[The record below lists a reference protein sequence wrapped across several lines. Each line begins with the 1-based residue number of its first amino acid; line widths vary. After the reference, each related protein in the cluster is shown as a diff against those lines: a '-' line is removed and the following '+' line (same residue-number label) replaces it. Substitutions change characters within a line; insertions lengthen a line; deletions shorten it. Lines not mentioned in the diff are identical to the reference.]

1 MTGKLFLIGQLVNR
15 SITNKGANNY
25 LNELILDKKRFLK
38 GLVISIIIGIITT
51 IIIIF
56 ITTNQNT
63 WISLSYINKKYLFLA
78 FVMMVFAAAIDA
90 LRIKMTVEAVNE
102 NITFTEALKVYYIS
116 NFAGGITP
124 FFSGTLPTRIYLFN
138 KDIKNK
144 MTLGKA
150 TMVATIMPL
159 IKTLVFTIFTPII
172 FFSFKRTITN
182 YTILSIILINGAIL
196 ISLFFLFL
204 FFLAIKYPE
213 KMIKIILKIQHLPCV
228 LKFSKKETISHFFD
242 RLILEIKEY
251 HKSFY
256 LLKEN
261 WIKLLLS
268 TFYTVIFWGTL
279 FLAAPLLL
287 RGFNLDFNISHV
299 LVMQVVFYFILPFM
313 PTPGGSGTAEA
324 GFASLFSFFVPLHL
338 LGIFVGTWRFIVFYF
353 NLCIGAIV
361 LLVEIKRLKKKKQ
374 EAKIK

>member
-1 MTGKLFLIGQLVNR
+1 MK
-15 SITNKGANNY
+15 
-25 LNELILDKKRFLK
+25 ELILDKKRFLK
-38 GLVISIIIGIITT
+38 GLFISIIIGIVTT

-78 FVMMVFAAAIDA
+78 FVLMIFAAVIDA

-102 NITFTEALKVYYIS
+102 NITFIEALKVYYIS

-124 FFSGTLPTRIYLFN
+124 FFSGTLPTQIYLFN

-150 TMVATIMPL
+150 TMVSTIMPL
-159 IKTLVFTIFTPII
+159 IKTLVFTIFTPVI
-172 FFSFKRTITN
+172 FFVFKRTITN
-182 YTILSIILINGAIL
+182 YTILSTILINGAIL

-213 KMIKIILKIQHLPCV
+213 KMTNIILKIQHFPYI
-228 LKFSKKETISHFFD
+228 LKFSKKDTIL
-242 RLILEIKEY
+242 RLFNKIILEIKEY

-261 WIKLLLS
+261 W
-268 TFYTVIFWGTL
+268 
-279 FLAAPLLL
+279 
-287 RGFNLDFNISHV
+287 
-299 LVMQVVFYFILPFM
+299 
-313 PTPGGSGTAEA
+313 
-324 GFASLFSFFVPLHL
+324 
-338 LGIFVGTWRFIVFYF
+338 
-353 NLCIGAIV
+353 
-361 LLVEIKRLKKKKQ
+361 
-374 EAKIK
+374 

>member
-1 MTGKLFLIGQLVNR
+1 MK
-15 SITNKGANNY
+15 
-25 LNELILDKKRFLK
+25 ELILDKKRFLK
-38 GLVISIIIGIITT
+38 GLIISIIIGIVTT

-78 FVMMVFAAAIDA
+78 FVLMVFAAVIDA

-102 NITFTEALKVYYIS
+102 NITFIEALKVYYIS

-124 FFSGTLPTRIYLFN
+124 FFSGTLPTQIYLFN

-150 TMVATIMPL
+150 TMVATLMPL
-159 IKTLVFTIFTPII
+159 IKTLVFTIFTPVI
-172 FFSFKRTITN
+172 FFVFKRTITN
-182 YTILSIILINGAIL
+182 YTILSTILINGAIL

-213 KMIKIILKIQHLPCV
+213 KMIKIILKIQHFPYI
-228 LKFSKKETISHFFD
+228 LKFSKKDAIL
-242 RLILEIKEY
+242 RLFNKIILEIKEY

-268 TFYTVIFWGTL
+268 TFYTIIFWSTF
-279 FLAAPLLL
+279 FLVAPMLLW
-287 RGFNLDFNISHV
+287 GFNLNFNFSLV
-299 LVMQVVFYFILPFM
+299 LVMQVIFYFILPFM

-338 LGIFVGTWRFIVFYF
+338 LGLFVGIWRFIVFYF

-374 EAKIK
+374 EAEIK

>member
-1 MTGKLFLIGQLVNR
+1 LK
-15 SITNKGANNY
+15 
-25 LNELILDKKRFLK
+25 ELILDKKRFLK
-38 GLVISIIIGIITT
+38 GLVISIIIGIVTT

-78 FVMMVFAAAIDA
+78 FVLMIFAAVIDA

-102 NITFTEALKVYYIS
+102 NITFIEALKVYYIS

-124 FFSGTLPTRIYLFN
+124 FFSGTLPTQIYLFN

-150 TMVATIMPL
+150 TMVSTIMPL
-159 IKTLVFTIFTPII
+159 IKTLVFTIFTPVI
-172 FFSFKRTITN
+172 FFVFKRTITN
-182 YTILSIILINGAIL
+182 YTILSTILINGAIL

-213 KMIKIILKIQHLPCV
+213 KMIKIILKIQHFPYI
-228 LKFSKKETISHFFD
+228 LKFSKKDTIL
-242 RLILEIKEY
+242 RLFNKIILEIKEY

-268 TFYTVIFWGTL
+268 TFYTIIFWSTF
-279 FLAAPLLL
+279 FLVAPMLLW
-287 RGFNLDFNISHV
+287 GFNLNFNFSLV
-299 LVMQVVFYFILPFM
+299 LVMQVIFYFILPFM

-338 LGIFVGTWRFIVFYF
+338 LGLFVGIWRFIVFYF

-374 EAKIK
+374 EVEIK

>member
-1 MTGKLFLIGQLVNR
+1 MK
-15 SITNKGANNY
+15 
-25 LNELILDKKRFLK
+25 ELILDKKRFLK
-38 GLVISIIIGIITT
+38 GLIISIIIGIVTT

-78 FVMMVFAAAIDA
+78 FVLMVFAAVIDA

-102 NITFTEALKVYYIS
+102 NITFIEALKVYYIS

-124 FFSGTLPTRIYLFN
+124 FFSGTLPTQIYLFN

-150 TMVATIMPL
+150 TMVATLMPL
-159 IKTLVFTIFTPII
+159 IKTLVFTIFTPVI
-172 FFSFKRTITN
+172 FFVFKRTITN
-182 YTILSIILINGAIL
+182 YTILSTILINGAIL

-213 KMIKIILKIQHLPCV
+213 KMIKIILKIQHFPYI
-228 LKFSKKETISHFFD
+228 LKFSKKDTIL
-242 RLILEIKEY
+242 RLFNKIILEIKEY

-268 TFYTVIFWGTL
+268 TFYTIIFWSTF
-279 FLAAPLLL
+279 FLVAPMLLW
-287 RGFNLDFNISHV
+287 GFNLNFNFSLV
-299 LVMQVVFYFILPFM
+299 LVMQVIFYFILPFM

-338 LGIFVGTWRFIVFYF
+338 LGLFVGIWRFIVFYF

-374 EAKIK
+374 EAEIK

>member
-1 MTGKLFLIGQLVNR
+1 M
-15 SITNKGANNY
+15 
-25 LNELILDKKRFLK
+25 NELILDKKRSLK
-38 GLVISIIIGIITT
+38 GLVISIIIGIMTT

-78 FVMMVFAAAIDA
+78 FVLMVFAAVIDA

-102 NITFTEALKVYYIS
+102 KITFTEALKVYYIS
-116 NFAGGITP
+116 NFSGGITP
-124 FFSGTLPTRIYLFN
+124 FFSGTLPTQIYLFN

-150 TMVATIMPL
+150 TMIATIMPL
-159 IKTLVFTIFTPII
+159 IKSLVFTIFTPII

-182 YTILSIILINGAIL
+182 HTTLSIILINGAIL

-213 KMIKIILKIQHLPCV
+213 KMIKIFFKIQHLPYL
-228 LKFSKKETISHFFD
+228 LKFSKKERIAHLFE
-242 RLILEIKEY
+242 RIIQEIKEF
-251 HKSFY
+251 HMSFR

-268 TFYTVIFWGTL
+268 TFYTIIFWSTF
-279 FLAAPLLL
+279 FLVAPALLW
-287 RGFNLDFNISHV
+287 GFNLNFNFSHV
-299 LVMQVVFYFILPFM
+299 LVVQVIFYFILPFM
-313 PTPGGSGTAEA
+313 PTPGGSGAAEV
-324 GFASLFSFFVPLHL
+324 GFASFFSFFVPLHL
-338 LGIFVGTWRFIVFYF
+338 LGIFIGTWRFIAFYF

-361 LLVEIKRLKKKKQ
+361 LLVKIKRLKKTGS
-374 EAKIK
+374 